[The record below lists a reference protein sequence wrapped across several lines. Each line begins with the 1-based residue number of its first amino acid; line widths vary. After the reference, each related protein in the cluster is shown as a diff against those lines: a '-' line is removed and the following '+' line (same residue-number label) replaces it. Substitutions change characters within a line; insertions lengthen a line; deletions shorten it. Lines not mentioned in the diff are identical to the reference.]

1 MKALHTLNEIRI
13 PYVIECLESAGTLK
27 KEYADTDKPLTG
39 LTCLD
44 IGCGGINFALKRICA
59 QLIF

>member
-13 PYVIECLESAGTLK
+13 PYLIECLRTTEILK

-44 IGCGGINFALKRICA
+44 IGCGGTKNNFN
-59 QLIF
+59 F